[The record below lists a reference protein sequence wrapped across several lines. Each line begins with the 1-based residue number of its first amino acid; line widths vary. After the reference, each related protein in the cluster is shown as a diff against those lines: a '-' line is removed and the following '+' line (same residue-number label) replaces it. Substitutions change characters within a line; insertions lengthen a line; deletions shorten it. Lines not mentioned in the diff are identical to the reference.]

1 MPIALNGSTSGK
13 VTVQAAATAANNTL
27 TLPSGNGMLVGQS
40 TTTAP
45 TNGQIPIGNGTDYTP
60 ATITAGTGI
69 TVTNGAGSISIANT
83 TAPVTSVN
91 TFTGAV
97 QSVIVSG
104 TAVASTSGTSIDFT
118 SIPSWVKRI
127 TVMCNGVST
136 NGTSNLQI
144 QIGSGSIT
152 NTGYISNGFGSTST
166 NLQGTV
172 SSTTGFLLMSA
183 NAAAA
188 TWYGIV
194 SIGLLNAST
203 NIWASSGSIGRG
215 DSAVAMVSSGGVT
228 LSGTL
233 DRVRITTVNGTDTFD
248 AGSINILYE

>member
-1 MPIALNGSTSGK
+1 MPIKLNGSTSGY
-13 VTVQAAATAANNTL
+13 TQISAPATAGNNTL
-27 TLPSGNGMLVGQS
+27 TLPTGNGSNGQFMQTDGSGNLS
-40 TTTAP
+40 FATP
-45 TNGQIPIGNGTDYTP
+45 T
-60 ATITAGTGI
+60 
-69 TVTNGAGSISIANT
+69 GA
-83 TAPVTSVN
+83 VTSVN

-152 NTGYISNGFGSTST
+152 NTGYISNGFGSTTAS
-166 NLQGTV
+166 LQGTA

-248 AGSINILYE
+248 AGSINILWE

>member
-1 MPIALNGSTSGK
+1 MPIKLNGSTSGY
-13 VTVQAAATAANNTL
+13 TQISAPATAGNNTL
-27 TLPSGNGMLVGQS
+27 TLPTGNGSNGQFMQTDGSGNLS
-40 TTTAP
+40 FATP
-45 TNGQIPIGNGTDYTP
+45 T
-60 ATITAGTGI
+60 
-69 TVTNGAGSISIANT
+69 GA
-83 TAPVTSVN
+83 VTSVN

-97 QSVIVSG
+97 QSVIVAG

-248 AGSINILYE
+248 AGSINILWE